1 MLFPRDVQRLLQGVT
16 PTCGVTGRMV
26 KRQPG
31 NAQHHPGICSL
42 AHPPLLA
49 VGMIQLGRGW
59 SSAALL
65 WDLGYPWGHR
75 DEASGH
81 PTWILLSTSRCQ
93 RGENQNH
100 PEMLCWAPRDVVS
113 RPWFPNPVR
122 GRSCSSPSPWMD
134 LSVGSLKTRK
144 KSQFSAP
151 LEPLR
156 VLILLLWVLLSQTVG
171 LCCPL
176 GYPRAG
182 IPIDVPGMECCHC
195 MRPHPFFGWKT
206 RGMSYSVQLFLEA
219 GDC

>member
-1 MLFPRDVQRLLQGVT
+1 
-16 PTCGVTGRMV
+16 
-26 KRQPG
+26 
-31 NAQHHPGICSL
+31 
-42 AHPPLLA
+42 
-49 VGMIQLGRGW
+49 
-59 SSAALL
+59 
-65 WDLGYPWGHR
+65 
-75 DEASGH
+75 
-81 PTWILLSTSRCQ
+81 
-93 RGENQNH
+93 
-100 PEMLCWAPRDVVS
+100 
-113 RPWFPNPVR
+113 
-122 GRSCSSPSPWMD
+122 MD

-156 VLILLLWVLLSQTVG
+156 VLILLLWVLLSQMVG

-195 MRPHPFFGWKT
+195 MKPHPFFGWKT